1 MHEDRNFRPPISVTV
16 GIRLCAFFNR
26 RHDGSHQNES
36 GQVRKFPSPVAVQF
50 RGGITQVPRSP
61 ATTFVDRTMG
71 PGTPDAYK
79 QGMDRHTTD
88 NTSVMSM
95 KRKRWLAARVV
106 ALMLS
111 GGGLHSCSPKI
122 GTIRGTIAVRLR
134 SNIPK
139 TQMLSVCVH
148 LRLERHGQCFQLVC
162 KLCRLALQLLT
173 ALFEDI
179 SDRAVHRIPSCH
191 EAADCSLPVS
201 GK

>member
-1 MHEDRNFRPPISVTV
+1 MHEDRNFKPPISVTV

-36 GQVRKFPSPVAVQF
+36 SQVRNFPSPVAVQF

-79 QGMDRHTTD
+79 QGMDRNTTD

-95 KRKRWLAARVV
+95 KRKTWLAARAV

-111 GGGLHSCSPKI
+111 EGCIHAPRKLGRYGEL
-122 GTIRGTIAVRLR
+122 LR
-134 SNIPK
+134 
-139 TQMLSVCVH
+139 
-148 LRLERHGQCFQLVC
+148 F
-162 KLCRLALQLLT
+162 
-173 ALFEDI
+173 D
-179 SDRAVHRIPSCH
+179 
-191 EAADCSLPVS
+191 
-201 GK
+201 